1 MKKSVSK
8 YVGSC
13 KFFDNKIKISYAMI
27 ARNQILSFH
36 TQCQL
41 LLHKTA
47 DLVENSKYLQ
57 TQLAVVM

>member
-1 MKKSVSK
+1 
-8 YVGSC
+8 
-13 KFFDNKIKISYAMI
+13 MI